1 MNEIHISDL
10 SKRYQFQWVIR
21 NISYSFSG
29 SKMYGVGGRNGSGK
43 STLLQILSGYLSP
56 SSGSIIYSVSHR
68 NVSASNVFKEVSLVG
83 PYTDVINEFTLQEM
97 FHFHFKFK
105 QPFNGLTFQQFE
117 EIIELQKQGNKC
129 LNHFSSGMKQK
140 IQLALALLSKT
151 PFLFLDE
158 PTSFLD
164 SGAKKWFSEMLDAY
178 AKDRLTII
186 SSNDPFDLGHCSEVL
201 LLD

>member
-1 MNEIHISDL
+1 
-10 SKRYQFQWVIR
+10 
-21 NISYSFSG
+21 
-29 SKMYGVGGRNGSGK
+29 MYGVGGRNGSGK

-56 SSGSIIYSVSHR
+56 SSGSLSYSVSHR
-68 NVSASNVFKEVSLVG
+68 NVSASLVFKEVSLVG
-83 PYTDVINEFTLQEM
+83 PYTDLVNEFTLQEM

-105 QPFNGLTFQQFE
+105 QPLNGLTFQQFE
-117 EIIELQKQGNKC
+117 EIIELQKQGNKQ

-140 IQLALALLSKT
+140 IQLALALLSST

-164 SGAKKWFSEMLDAY
+164 SNAKKWFSEMLATY
-178 AKDRLTII
+178 AQDRLTII

>member
-1 MNEIHISDL
+1 MNEIHINSL

-21 NISYSFSG
+21 NISYSFSE
-29 SKMYGVGGRNGSGK
+29 SKMYGIGGRNGSGK

-56 SSGSIIYSVSHR
+56 SSGSVCYVVS
-68 NVSASNVFKEVSLVG
+68 NQNIGASLVFKEVSLVG

-105 QPFNGLTFQQFE
+105 QPFNGCTFQQFE
-117 EIIELQKQGNKC
+117 EIIELQKQGNKQ

-151 PFLFLDE
+151 PFLLLDE

-164 SGAKKWFSEMLDAY
+164 SDAKKWFSEMLATY
-178 AKDRLTII
+178 AQDRLTII
-186 SSNDPFDLGHCSEVL
+186 SSNDSFDLGHCTEVL
-201 LLD
+201 LLE